1 MKKITFLILIMS
13 GLSISQERGYI
24 QINSNDV
31 VHYIITDPQSRKT
44 GRDPRG
50 VEKKIDYKRIKEI
63 PGANYGFMSVG
74 DIPGPGEEF
83 HEDISHEFVF
93 APDSSQADGLYTIE
107 LIGIKSGNYDISI
120 SISPV
125 NKESIDLHDQGGI
138 LKNQVVIFNFF
149 YSDNPSDSVFI
160 KKVASSHNVQ
170 LKESQDSLL
179 NDGSLK

>member
-1 MKKITFLILIMS
+1 MKKLTFLILLMS
-13 GLSISQERGYI
+13 GLSISQESGYI

-63 PGANYGFMSVG
+63 PDANYGFMGVG
-74 DIPGPGEEF
+74 DIPGPGEEYHSETF
-83 HEDISHEFVF
+83 HEFLYV
-93 APDSSQADGLYTIE
+93 PDSSQADGMYTIE
-107 LIGIKSGNYDISI
+107 LIGIKSGSYNINVSI
-120 SISPV
+120 SSLNHENLNFHEEGEIS
-125 NKESIDLHDQGGI
+125 
-138 LKNQVVIFNFF
+138 KNQTVIYNFY

-170 LKESQDSLL
+170 IKESQDSLL